1 MSNLKMIREHV
12 GISQA
17 ALAKK
22 SEVNI
27 RMISFYEQGVKDIN
41 KAAGI
46 TLYRL
51 AQALGC
57 TVEDLLELNAEE

>member
-1 MSNLKMIREHV
+1 MKNLKMIREHV

-17 ALAKK
+17 TLAKE
-22 SEVNI
+22 SGVSI

-46 TLYRL
+46 TLYQL
-51 AQALGC
+51 AKTLGC
-57 TVEDLLELNAEE
+57 TIEDLLELNTEE